1 MELFSPESGLIIWM
15 LVVFL
20 SVVIILGKFAWPAI
34 TEAIAKR
41 EQHIANAIRVAD
53 EANEKF
59 ERIKE
64 ERVAII
70 NEAREEQNRILKEVH
85 TLREK
90 LMAEAK
96 DQAIEEANRLIEDAR
111 LTIKAEK
118 EQALKE
124 VRNQV
129 ALLSVEIAG
138 RVLRK
143 NLESDK
149 SQLDLVNTILDDTK
163 TLKN

>member
-34 TEAIAKR
+34 TQAIAKR
-41 EQHIANAIRVAD
+41 EQYIANAIRVAD
-53 EANEKF
+53 EAHEKF

-70 NEAREEQNRILKEVH
+70 NAAREEQNVILKEVH
-85 TLREK
+85 VLKEK
-90 LMAEAK
+90 LMDEAK
-96 DQAIEEANRLIEDAR
+96 QQATTEANRLIEDAR
-111 LTIKAEK
+111 QTIKAEK

-129 ALLSVEIAG
+129 AMLSVEIAG
-138 RVLRK
+138 IVLRK
-143 NLESDK
+143 NLESEK
-149 SQLDLVNTILDDTK
+149 SQMDLVNTILDDVK

>member
-41 EQHIANAIRVAD
+41 ELHIANAIRVAD

-90 LMAEAK
+90 LMEEAK
-96 DQAIEEANRLIEDAR
+96 EQAITEANRLIEDAR

-118 EQALKE
+118 KQALKE

-149 SQLDLVNTILDDTK
+149 SQLDLVNTILDDVK
-163 TLKN
+163 SLKN